1 MEKTLKEFRDFLMQ
15 GNLIELAVAFVMA
28 IAFKAVIDAVVS
40 GFVEPLISMFGGKP
54 DLSGNY
60 FTINDAQFGWGL
72 IVTQLLNLVITGAA
86 VFFFIVKPVKK
97 LMDRMKRGEIT
108 PPEPLAPELS
118 PEARR
123 FLEEMTAAL
132 QRLS

>member
-1 MEKTLKEFRDFLMQ
+1 MDKTLKEFRDFLLQ

-28 IAFKAVIDAVVS
+28 IAFKSVIDSVVS

-60 FTINDAQFGWGL
+60 FTINDAQFLWGT
-72 IVTQLLNLVITGAA
+72 IVTQIINLVITGAA
-86 VFFFIVKPVKK
+86 VFFLIVRPVKMLLERSK
-97 LMDRMKRGEIT
+97 KE
-108 PPEPLAPELS
+108 EPVAAPAPELS
-118 PEARR
+118 AEAKR
-123 FLEEMTAAL
+123 FLDEMTAAL